1 MSDKSKGISI
11 KPMKTNQ
18 KFREHDERGEY
29 WGRLIHKL
37 INKAIIE
44 SKKTEV
50 YQRKRE
56 RYTMENIWWVVM
68 NMHYPLGVFKND
80 EVSKTY
86 DLGIVSHGFDLA
98 ESNYVG

>member
-50 YQRKRE
+50 YQRKRI
-56 RYTMENIWWVVM
+56 RYTMENIKK
-68 NMHYPLGVFKND
+68 LG
-80 EVSKTY
+80 E
-86 DLGIVSHGFDLA
+86 L
-98 ESNYVG
+98 